1 MKYTKEILKQK
12 LLDFVEIY
20 NRNPTGRDCKK
31 YPEILVGRNTF
42 VRYFGSFNSAILYAG
57 LIPYTREVRDYKTIS
72 CEFCN
77 IEFIDKT
84 CEAKFCSKS
93 CYNSS
98 RKDQAKN
105 SIPDRV
111 IKVCLECSCPFESD
125 KKSRKGDFCNFICR
139 STNQMKNISIGE
151 MSRYTEQNKYRAI
164 RDKAHNFYN
173 TFGKSCSCANCGY
186 SKHVELCHIKAIT
199 DFDKSESVWECNK
212 PENIIFLCPNC
223 HWELDYGDLSV
234 EDIRVC
240 HLS

>member
-1 MKYTKEILKQK
+1 MEYNKEILKQQLIK
-12 LLDFVEIY
+12 FVEIH
-20 NRNPTGRDCKK
+20 RRVPGTPDFKIFRD
-31 YPEILVGRNTF
+31 ILANKHVF
-42 VRYFGSFNSAILYAG
+42 IKHFGSLNKAIIEAG
-57 LIPYTREVRDYKTIS
+57 LKPNRLRNIEHS
-72 CEFCN
+72 CIICKFCS
-77 IEFIDKT
+77 IEFITRDS
-84 CEAKFCSKS
+84 EAKFCSRL
-93 CYNSS
+93 CYHSFKKNEY
-98 RKDQAKN
+98 REVLAKTQEL
-105 SIPDRV
+105 V
-111 IKVCLECSCPFESD
+111 IKTCLECNSPFEFD

-223 HWELDYGDLSV
+223 QWELDYGDLSV
-234 EDIRVC
+234 EDIK
-240 HLS
+240 S